1 MGQLP
6 RAAPCCIT
14 AKAGAATNCPSHGQ
28 RAPGTSSMRQPEWTT
43 QLRSVGRLL
52 TPALPRTK
60 QAYVHD
66 QPRGL
71 ARTHQC
77 RSASKARARPTRVQD
92 ARRGRAPT
100 HGAASPD
107 DCSAMAKQKSARGR
121 SARSE
126 VVRSERPTPGLG
138 DVRSTGE
145 SKSAGTPEAFAR
157 ARRRCPDGGGPVR
170 GHRPIHRAPRPSGCR
185 RPRG

>member
-121 SARSE
+121 SSRSE
-126 VVRSERPTPGLG
+126 VVRSGSELAPAETTASRALRERRRAFGHRTG
-138 DVRSTGE
+138 RGE
-145 SKSAGTPEAFAR
+145 SPALAMGGVGEP
-157 ARRRCPDGGGPVR
+157 RRR
-170 GHRPIHRAPRPSGCR
+170 
-185 RPRG
+185 